1 MVCFDAIRALKPI
14 TSVDQPA
21 TRRAKRE
28 VLVPLGQVLLANR
41 TAYGFHRGDD
51 STGETSVA
59 RPGPARD
66 AFDSLRDIFADTAGF
81 EAMVSGNR
89 VTLLHDGEQAF
100 PAMLEAIAEAKREI
114 FLEMYW
120 FASDEVGRQF
130 ADALIARAEDG
141 VHVRVIYDAVGSLQ
155 SDNSMFARMRQAGC
169 EVEQYNPIA
178 PWRARF
184 RIGLLN
190 NRDHRKLLVVDR
202 QVGFTGGVNLGNE
215 WAPQSAGGAGWRDD
229 TIRIEGPAA
238 EQMCDVFDFGWRRI
252 VEPPTSAQPRPRP
265 PVDTGLGEGSRVRVL
280 ANHYFLER
288 RAIRQ
293 AYLRQIRSAQ
303 RSICITN
310 SYFVPDAP
318 IRRLL
323 SEAVDRGAEV
333 RVILPGKSDVTA
345 VGHAARKLYG
355 RLLEAGI
362 QLYEW
367 QGTILHAKTA
377 VIDGRWC
384 TVGTYNLDSRSL
396 RFNLEVVAAVE
407 DASVARAMEERFH
420 QDLGRTTVVSHDAW
434 RRRPLHQRMLDDF
447 FYRFHKLL

>member
-1 MVCFDAIRALKPI
+1 MVRL
-14 TSVDQPA
+14 
-21 TRRAKRE
+21 
-28 VLVPLGQVLLANR
+28 
-41 TAYGFHRGDD
+41 
-51 STGETSVA
+51 
-59 RPGPARD
+59 GPARD
-66 AFDSLRDIFADTAGF
+66 TFNQLRDIFADTAGF

-114 FLEMYW
+114 LLEMYW

-130 ADALIARAEDG
+130 ADALISKAEAG
-141 VHVRVIYDAVGSLQ
+141 VFVRVIYDAVGSIQ
-155 SDNSMFARMRQAGC
+155 SDNSMFAKMREAGC

-202 QVGFTGGVNLGNE
+202 QVGFTGGVNLGDE
-215 WAPQSAGGAGWRDD
+215 WAPESAGGAGWRDD
-229 TIRIEGPAA
+229 TIRIEGPAVK
-238 EQMCDVFDFGWRRI
+238 QMCDIFDFGWRRI
-252 VEPPTSAQPRPRP
+252 VEPPTSARPRLRP

-280 ANHYFLER
+280 ANHYFRER

-293 AYLRQIRSAQ
+293 AYLRRIESAERSV
-303 RSICITN
+303 CITN
-310 SYFVPDAP
+310 SYFVPDGR

-323 SEAVDRGAEV
+323 ARAVDRGAEV
-333 RVILPGKSDVTA
+333 RVIVPGKSDVPA
-345 VGHAARKLYG
+345 VRHAARKLYG

-367 QGTILHAKTA
+367 QGPNLHAKTA
-377 VIDGRWC
+377 VIDGAWC
-384 TVGTYNLDSRSL
+384 TVGTYNLDSRSM

-407 DASVARAMEERFH
+407 DAAVAGAMEERFNV
-420 QDLGRTTVVSHDAW
+420 DLERTEPVTYEDW

>member
-1 MVCFDAIRALKPI
+1 VVRFDAIAAVKPVA
-14 TSVDQPA
+14 SVYEFA
-21 TRRAKRE
+21 ARRAKRKG
-28 VLVPLGQVLLANR
+28 LVPPAHVLLANR
-41 TAYGFHRGDD
+41 TASGFHPPDD
-51 STGETSVA
+51 STGETIVV
-59 RPGPARD
+59 RPGPSID
-66 AFDSLRDIFADTAGF
+66 AFDQLRKIFAGTSGF
-81 EAMVSGNR
+81 ESMVSGNR

-100 PAMLEAIAEAKREI
+100 PAMLAAIAEARREI
-114 FLEMYW
+114 LLEMYW
-120 FASDEVGRQF
+120 FASDEVGRKF
-130 ADALIARAEDG
+130 AAALIARAAAG
-141 VHVRVIYDAVGSLQ
+141 VRVRVIYDAVGSLQ
-155 SDNSMFARMRQAGC
+155 SENRMFARMRDAGC

-184 RIGLLN
+184 RIGVLN

-202 QVGFTGGVNLGNE
+202 QVGFTGGVNLGDE
-215 WAPQSAGGAGWRDD
+215 WAPRSAGGAAWRDD

-238 EQMCDVFDFGWRRI
+238 EQMCEVFEFGWRQM
-252 VEPPTSAQPRPRP
+252 VEPLTAERPRFRP
-265 PVDTGLGEGSRVRVL
+265 TVDTGDGEGSRVRVL
-280 ANHYFLER
+280 ANHHFRDR

-293 AYLRQIRSAQ
+293 AYIHQIQSAK

-323 SEAVDRGAEV
+323 SQAVDRGAEV
-333 RVILPGKSDVTA
+333 RVILPGKSDVRA

-355 RLLEAGI
+355 RLLESGI
-362 QLYEW
+362 ELYEW

-407 DASVARAMEERFH
+407 DASVAGAMEERFH
-420 QDLGRTTVVSHDAW
+420 QDLRRTIPVSHDQW